1 MVIILNMGRSY
12 AENEIAQQLEAGAS
26 GQVRSQ
32 AGAWERGG
40 SAFPSW
46 SLGTRWNKELGNEK
60 EARD

>member
-12 AENEIAQQLEAGAS
+12 AENEIAQQLKAGAS

-40 SAFPSW
+40 TK